1 LKLIHINVIFF
12 SASDRFERRNLWGR
26 ANAESNT
33 VIPLQMGCSN
43 KILRVCAMRRHPAW
57 VENLNYSL
65 AITHWNEALD
75 ADRKINLVPNLCF

>member
-1 LKLIHINVIFF
+1 
-12 SASDRFERRNLWGR
+12 
-26 ANAESNT
+26 
-33 VIPLQMGCSN
+33 MGCSN